1 MFIFCIT
8 KNTKIIFYR
17 KFVTKDRKI
26 RMEETKVI
34 TLKINKELSQLL
46 DKAKKDYCINV
57 SSLIRKLLIKE
68 LSNKQKYKG
77 GNN

>member
-1 MFIFCIT
+1 
-8 KNTKIIFYR
+8 
-17 KFVTKDRKI
+17 
-26 RMEETKVI
+26 MEETKVI

-68 LSNKQKYKG
+68 LSNKHKYNG
-77 GNN
+77 GKN